1 MFRKPWYTQAAGPR
15 WPSLQAQLHA
25 SVQNP
30 GDRAPDPEPIPSY
43 VQYNVWKNM
52 QDQMNK
58 CKTMKPTCQE
68 QNQSSM
74 GAGVYDVQFAA
85 NREAHKEDE
94 MKKSPHEE

>member
-1 MFRKPWYTQAAGPR
+1 
-15 WPSLQAQLHA
+15 
-25 SVQNP
+25 
-30 GDRAPDPEPIPSY
+30 
-43 VQYNVWKNM
+43 M

>member
-1 MFRKPWYTQAAGPR
+1 MRQ
-15 WPSLQAQLHA
+15 S
-25 SVQNP
+25 QNP